1 MTTKEFEK
9 TNLNRVKRMPDRG
22 KYDAETIYPIVDD
35 SLICHVGFVDHGRAI
50 VIPTI
55 LARDGDKLLLH
66 GSSKSRMMMHIAAGN
81 EVCITVTHLDG
92 LVLARSS
99 MHHSMN
105 YRSAVLYG
113 TGKII
118 DDPNAK
124 TRALGI
130 FTDKLIPGRWDDA
143 RKPNAIETKATM
155 ICEINIESASAK
167 IRTGPPGDDD
177 EDYALDVWE
186 GILPMRQ
193 VFGSLIEDP
202 LLKDGVEVP
211 QYLTDYAASKK

>member
-1 MTTKEFEK
+1 
-9 TNLNRVKRMPDRG
+9 MPERG
-22 KYDAETIYPIVDD
+22 SYDSETIFPILDEA
-35 SLICHVGFVDHGRAI
+35 LICNVGFVDNGRAI

-55 LARDGDKLLLH
+55 LARDGDKILLH
-66 GSSKSRMMMHIAAGN
+66 GSHGSRMMNHVAAGN
-81 EVCITVTHLDG
+81 QLCITVTHLDG

-105 YRSAVLYG
+105 YRSAVVYG

-118 DDPNAK
+118 DDPETK
-124 TRALGI
+124 MRALGI

-143 RKPNAIETKATM
+143 RKPNPAEERATM
-155 ICEINIESASAK
+155 ICEVEIESASAK

-177 EDYALDVWE
+177 EDYALDVWA

-193 VFGSLIEDP
+193 VFGDLIEDP
-202 LLKDGVEVP
+202 LLKDGVGVP
-211 QYLTDYAASKK
+211 QYLKDYKNSKQ

>member
-1 MTTKEFEK
+1 
-9 TNLNRVKRMPDRG
+9 MPDRG
-22 KYDAETIYPIVDD
+22 KYDAETIYPILDE

-55 LARDGDKLLLH
+55 LARDGNKLLLH

-81 EVCITVTHLDG
+81 EISITVTHLDG

-105 YRSAVLYG
+105 YRSAVIFG

-118 DDPNAK
+118 DDSEAK
-124 TRALGI
+124 MRALGI

-143 RKPNAIETKATM
+143 RKPNPIEEKATM
-155 ICEINIESASAK
+155 IVEVTIESASAK
-167 IRTGPPGDDD
+167 VRTGPPGDDD
-177 EDYALDVWE
+177 EDYALDVWA
-186 GILPMRQ
+186 GVLPMRQ
-193 VFGSLIEDP
+193 VFGELIEDP
-202 LLKDGVEVP
+202 LLKDGIEVP
-211 QYLTDYAASKK
+211 QYLKDYKASRP

>member
-22 KYDAETIYPIVDD
+22 KYDSEAIYPIVDE

-118 DDPNAK
+118 DDPNSK

-130 FTDKLIPGRWDDA
+130 FTDKLIPGRWGDA

-155 ICEINIESASAK
+155 ICEISIESASAK

-177 EDYALDVWE
+177 EDYALDVWA